1 MSRAFLKRSGPLS
14 GVLVIEMCQMVSGPM
29 GAMMLADQGA
39 NVIKIEAAN
48 GVGDRFRGVS
58 GAKPSSTP
66 ASFAFANR
74 GKRSLSLN
82 TKSPKGLQALKKLL
96 MKADV
101 FIQNMRPGVMERM
114 GLGYEEIS
122 KLNPKLIYVSISG
135 MGPSGPYSKQMV
147 YDFVIQ
153 ALSGMADFESQDKQG
168 DQVEMVQNIVI
179 DKITSLNVSNAV
191 NAALFARANNGNGSG
206 QHVMIN
212 MLDVGTHFMGIENS
226 VAGVIDHPERKET
239 DSSIP
244 SAGPF
249 KTKDGAFVL
258 NLRTRSTWKRVL
270 NAFHD
275 LPWATKYANP
285 DFRNKN
291 FKQFFEEAKTSFVN
305 LTTDECIKRIV
316 KNDLPGSAVLP
327 WDKVH
332 LNEQI
337 QHVSKLLFP

>member
-1 MSRAFLKRSGPLS
+1 MLLTFLL
-14 GVLVIEMCQMVSGPM
+14 
-29 GAMMLADQGA
+29 
-39 NVIKIEAAN
+39 
-48 GVGDRFRGVS
+48 F
-58 GAKPSSTP
+58 
-66 ASFAFANR
+66 
-74 GKRSLSLN
+74 
-82 TKSPKGLQALKKLL
+82 
-96 MKADV
+96 
-101 FIQNMRPGVMERM
+101 
-114 GLGYEEIS
+114 
-122 KLNPKLIYVSISG
+122 
-135 MGPSGPYSKQMV
+135 
-147 YDFVIQ
+147 
-153 ALSGMADFESQDKQG
+153 
-168 DQVEMVQNIVI
+168 I